1 MTAHRTFGNR
11 PARLLAAGLTVL
23 AFGTL
28 TSACFGSDRGSGVGG
43 AESSPIGP
51 ADAATYEYKV
61 PFGTGNK
68 LDSGET
74 IAIMPQT
81 LDVKVGES
89 IRIVN
94 DDIRD
99 YMIGPFFVASGQTL
113 AMRFTHKGTIKGV
126 CQINPEGEFIINVTV

>member
-1 MTAHRTFGNR
+1 MNR
-11 PARLLAAGLTVL
+11 VGITRALIAGALAL
-23 AFGTL
+23 TL
-28 TSACFGSDRGSGVGG
+28 TATACGVSRDSGIGG
-43 AESSPIGP
+43 AESSPIGSKDP
-51 ADAATYEYKV
+51 ATYEYKV

-68 LDSGET
+68 IDSGEVVS
-74 IAIMPQT
+74 IMPQT

-99 YMIGPFFVASGQTL
+99 YMIGPFFVSAGQTL

-126 CQINPEGEFIINVTV
+126 CQINPEGEFIINVSV